1 MKFIQYLSLS
11 VALLVFCFAPIK
23 AQESTTHEEHDS
35 AIENVEHEVHEVE
48 GEIKHLEAEFN
59 PEEVI
64 MHHIA
69 DANEF
74 HIFGNI
80 SFPLPIILWE
90 KGNGLKMFVSSA
102 FDHGHLAVDGY
113 VMDHGVIKKIK
124 GDFPA
129 GEQHVEVHHGEVMFG
144 GHHYETEG
152 KHTLLHSSSFYDF
165 SITKNV
171 FAMFLSI
178 IVLLLIFITMANH
191 YKKGNKVPRGFYAVL
206 EPIVLFVKED
216 IAIPNIGEKKYA
228 KFLPY
233 LLTVFFFIW
242 INNLFGLVPFFPGS
256 ANLTGN
262 IALTFVL
269 ALFTL
274 VITNINGNKYY
285 WGHIFNPPV
294 PGPLKILMIPIE
306 LIGVLTKPFAL
317 MIRLFANISAGHIL
331 ILSLISLIFIFKSFF
346 VAPISIAFVLFMSV
360 LELLV
365 AALQAYI
372 FTLLSALFIG
382 IALEEHH

>member
-1 MKFIQYLSLS
+1 M
-11 VALLVFCFAPIK
+11 C
-23 AQESTTHEEHDS
+23 
-35 AIENVEHEVHEVE
+35 
-48 GEIKHLEAEFN
+48 
-59 PEEVI
+59 
-64 MHHIA
+64 
-69 DANEF
+69 
-74 HIFGNI
+74 
-80 SFPLPIILWE
+80 
-90 KGNGLKMFVSSA
+90 
-102 FDHGHLAVDGY
+102 
-113 VMDHGVIKKIK
+113 
-124 GDFPA
+124 
-129 GEQHVEVHHGEVMFG
+129 
-144 GHHYETEG
+144 
-152 KHTLLHSSSFYDF
+152 
-165 SITKNV
+165 
-171 FAMFLSI
+171 
-178 IVLLLIFITMANH
+178 
-191 YKKGNKVPRGFYAVL
+191 AVL